1 MRLFR
6 SSGLRICC
14 EHAGHHGVFY
24 GLIYLSLFR
33 KTQSFQLDESL
44 SEDSLD
50 ILSKNGLAG
59 ISGEAFDYLKRA
71 RAIIEQQIE
80 STNKEQLESLQKEI
94 REQHNFLLE
103 ALREDVFDVL
113 NDQFG

>member
-6 SSGLRICC
+6 SSGLGICC
-14 EHAGHHGVFY
+14 EHAGHHGVFMGY
-24 GLIYLSLFR
+24 FIFRYFR

-44 SEDSLD
+44 SEDSLG
-50 ILSKNGLAG
+50 ILSKNGLAE

-71 RAIIEQQIE
+71 RAIIKQQIE

-94 REQHNFLLE
+94 REQHNLLLE

>member
-1 MRLFR
+1 MERDSKLQDIITYR
-6 SSGLRICC
+6 GP
-14 EHAGHHGVFY
+14 GV
-24 GLIYLSLFR
+24 
-33 KTQSFQLDESL
+33 E
-44 SEDSLD
+44 
-50 ILSKNGLAG
+50 
-59 ISGEAFDYLKRA
+59 
-71 RAIIEQQIE
+71 EQQIE